1 MTMGPAPMIMMDLI
15 SVLFGMAAPLRQNL
29 PGYSH
34 ALRGRKRIP
43 NGALDDTGGLAQ
55 PSEPPAGY
63 LGTYERGCGGA
74 KWKRAE
80 GFSPALRL
88 DF

>member
-1 MTMGPAPMIMMDLI
+1 MIMMDLI

-34 ALRGRKRIP
+34 VLRGRKRIP
-43 NGALDDTGGLAQ
+43 KAALYDPRALAP
-55 PSEPPAGY
+55 PSGPAAGY
-63 LGTYERGCGGA
+63 LGKHEGGA
-74 KWKRAE
+74 KWERAE
-80 GFSPALRL
+80 GCPPALRL